1 MADYST
7 DIDIWETQNPIQEL
21 LKIGSQE
28 LNGFEF
34 IVCGLKTSV
43 SFFLTILLCVQ
54 DLQEKER

>member
-7 DIDIWETQNPIQEL
+7 DIDIWETQKRIEEL

-34 IVCGLKTSV
+34 IVCGLKTCV
-43 SFFLTILLCVQ
+43 FFLIILLCVQ